1 MLNQVILVAR
11 LEKITDEQI
20 ILKTAAPD
28 TYESWYVSVDLP
40 HSIMTNVRAYCHT
53 GDVIGVKGHLEQS
66 NRIVGEKITFLSST
80 YERGGEDDDSD
91 TVQESTETE
100 SQS

>member
-11 LEKITDEQI
+11 LEKISDEQI
-20 ILKTAAPD
+20 VLKVAARD
-28 TYESWYVSVDLP
+28 TYEDWFITVDIS
-40 HSIMTNVRAYCHT
+40 HDIMTNVRAYCHV
-53 GDVIGVKGHLEQS
+53 GDVVGIKGHLEQS

-80 YERGGEDDDSD
+80 SARGGEDDDSD

-100 SQS
+100 S